1 MTGRSLALGL
11 GTHRDATVE
20 EALALA
26 RAVLAEAGQP
36 DSAVAVIATL
46 DTKAG
51 AETVAALAT
60 ALGVPVRSYPAA
72 RLEEETPRLASP
84 SERVFRAVGCH
95 GVAEAAALAAA
106 GPAAAL
112 LVPKRRSARATCALA
127 GPGGAA

>member
-11 GTHRDATVE
+11 GTHRDATAAEV
-20 EALALA
+20 LALA
-26 RAVLAEAGQP
+26 RAVLAEAGEP

-46 DTKAG
+46 ETKAG
-51 AETVAALAT
+51 AEAVAALARV
-60 ALGVPVRSYPAA
+60 LGAPVRPYPAA
-72 RLEEETPRLASP
+72 RLEDETPRLANP

-106 GPAAAL
+106 GPAATL

-127 GPGGAA
+127 RLDGAA